1 MFFWPAIPLLQKG
14 FSLLNELQS
23 QTNHRAVERL
33 EELSRRT
40 TRAVL
45 ETSLGVVDF
54 LLPPECCVCEKPGP
68 LFFCEDCQAEIRH
81 IEPPYCSRCGYPGVS
96 GSCPDCSLFAPQ
108 GGGQCDVLRQVG
120 EYTGSL
126 RVAIHRFK
134 YEGMRCLAGEL
145 SQLLIHWIDSGSH
158 VWRKSDLVVSV
169 PGRWNRAWPLG
180 YYHSHELAR
189 RVAAHLNLPLARP
202 VVRLPG
208 ASQMRLAREERLLN
222 APRLYSL
229 SSNRN
234 HVAGKQVLII
244 DDVVTTGATAHAIA
258 DLLKRAGATRVRMLA
273 LARSR

>member
-1 MFFWPAIPLLQKG
+1 MA
-14 FSLLNELQS
+14 ET
-23 QTNHRAVERL
+23 QTHTQRRAVDRVEWYL
-33 EELSRRT
+33 RRASD
-40 TRAVL
+40 AVF
-45 ETSLGVVDF
+45 ETGRGLVDF
-54 LLPPECCVCEKPGP
+54 LLPPECCVCEKAGSE
-68 LFFCEDCQAEIRH
+68 FFCQDCQSALQH
-81 IEPPYCSRCGYPGVS
+81 IEAPYCPRCGYPGAIRD
-96 GSCPDCSLFAPQ
+96 CPDCHLFAPQ

-134 YEGMRCLAGEL
+134 YEGMRCLAHPL
-145 SQLLIHWIDSGSH
+145 SQLLVNWLEAGSH

-189 RVAAHLNLPLARP
+189 RVADHLNLPLVRP

-208 ASQMRLAREERLLN
+208 SSQMRLTREERLLN

-229 SSNRN
+229 SGHSNL
-234 HVAGKQVLII
+234 VAGKQVLII

-258 DLLKRAGATRVRMLA
+258 GLLKRSGAVKVRMLA